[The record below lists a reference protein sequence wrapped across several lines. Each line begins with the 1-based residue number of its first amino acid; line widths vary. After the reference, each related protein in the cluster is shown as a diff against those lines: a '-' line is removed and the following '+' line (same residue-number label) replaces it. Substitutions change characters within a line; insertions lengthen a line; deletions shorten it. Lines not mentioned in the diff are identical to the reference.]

1 MEIPDDA
8 IGERLS
14 METLQVKDEQM
25 KKLATVLKNSRI
37 RIFEYIVDEDRLV
50 VYDDKLHIDRVIE
63 QYIDYIDNNSRIHP
77 EDREKVKKLYREAKE
92 GVVEIREVGEDG
104 TIYRSLVELTKMK
117 DEITG
122 KLILVGSSK
131 DITEQKEQEKRL
143 KEEARKDP
151 LTSVY
156 NKAYGKKKINQYLN
170 DKNPFEACGMIV
182 LDVDYFKSVND
193 RYGHLFGDKVLTT
206 LCNLLREKFDQEKS
220 ILVRAGG
227 DEFVIFVKNIS
238 NIDLVQ
244 KNVELMQA
252 IRELTFD
259 QSDYKVTCSAGVC
272 YLPENISGYSYD
284 QLFENADIALY
295 KAKER
300 GRNRYIYCDSLQHF
314 TLMSRDHNEDQEEIE
329 ARYYQNDIVAT
340 TFEIFE
346 KTSNFEVAI
355 NLLLKVLGT
364 RLCLDRIT
372 VIQTDIKNQE
382 IYSDYQWTRKGI
394 PSVLNSVQ
402 RFKKEDFL
410 KVFDDYDENGV
421 LVLQYDEMEKY
432 SKAGR
437 DILMQKDAKT
447 VVYTAMY
454 CEGRYT
460 GAISYVICKEKRN
473 WSNDMLKQLS
483 EVTKIISAHFA
494 KNEVMNHAYRGAITR
509 MEHDTLTGLISFGRF
524 HEEVERII
532 LANKT
537 SNYMMIYTDFENFK
551 YFNYKY
557 GYTVGDQLLK
567 DFCSSVI
574 SQARDKHNLYFTRVV
589 SDQFLLFR
597 TARYDKD
604 EYQKIVEETNKINE
618 EFMLRQ
624 KERFPKSN
632 VKLRTGIY
640 YITPECMSASYAIDA
655 ANYARQKV
663 SQDGIKNSVRFYDE
677 EMRKQRALE
686 NQIINEMKE
695 AMEQHQ
701 FKVYL
706 QPKYSVKDREITG
719 AEALIRWER
728 ESGEVLSPN
737 SFIPV
742 YENNGKIVELDF
754 YVFETVVKFIA
765 KNLKEGKKQVPISI
779 NASSLHATDPQTID
793 MYMDILNKY
802 EVDPAYIE
810 IELTETAVVSEYESV
825 RELFDEFQ
833 LHGIKTAMD
842 DFGSGYSILNTIV
855 DIPVDVIKIDRGFIT
870 SCLESDR
877 GIYFL
882 KHLIDMIRNLGYQLI
897 CEGVETDQQI
907 EVLRQIGCDEI
918 QGYWYSKPLKMEDY
932 EKLLETERISNWGG
946 AKRPNRQK
954 TIKKVYH

>member
-1 MEIPDDA
+1 MK
-8 IGERLS
+8 
-14 METLQVKDEQM
+14 TLQVREEQM
-25 KKLATVLKNSRI
+25 KKLATVLKNSKI
-37 RIFEYIVDEDRLV
+37 QIFEYLVDEDTLV
-50 VYDDKLHIDRVIE
+50 VYDDRFRIAQRVTGYIE
-63 QYIDYIDNNSRIHP
+63 YIGSKSKIHP
-77 EDREKVKKLYREAKE
+77 EDREKVKQLYMQAKE
-92 GVVEIREVGEDG
+92 EPVEIREIWEDG
-104 TIYRSLVELTKMK
+104 TIHRTLLELTKIT
-117 DEITG
+117 DEKTG
-122 KLILVGSSK
+122 KLRLIGSAK
-131 DITEQKEQEKRL
+131 DITEQKELEKRL
-143 KEEARKDP
+143 KEEARKDS
-151 LTSVY
+151 LTTLY
-156 NKAYGKKKINQYLN
+156 NKTYGKQKINQYLSN
-170 DKNPFEACGMIV
+170 KNPFEACGMIV

-193 RYGHLFGDKVLTT
+193 RYGHLFGDKVLVA
-206 LCNLLREKFDQEKS
+206 LSDLLKEKFGKEES
-220 ILVRAGG
+220 ILIRAGG
-227 DEFVIFVKNIS
+227 DEFVIFVKSTS
-238 NIDLVQ
+238 NINLVQ
-244 KNVELMQA
+244 KNIELMQA
-252 IRELTFD
+252 IREIRFEENDFT
-259 QSDYKVTCSAGVC
+259 VTCSAGVC
-272 YLPENISGYSYD
+272 YLPENISGYTYD

-314 TLMSRDHNEDQEEIE
+314 TMMSKEHDDQEEIE

-346 KTSNFEVAI
+346 KTNNFEVAI

-364 RLCLDRIT
+364 RLGLDRIAL
-372 VIQTDIKNQE
+372 IQTDIKTQE
-382 IYSDYQWTRKGI
+382 MYSDYQWTREGVPAILKTV
-394 PSVLNSVQ
+394 SH
-402 RFKKEDFL
+402 FEKDDFL
-410 KVFDDYDENGV
+410 QVFKSYDENGV
-421 LVLQYDEMEKY
+421 LVVHYDEMEQY
-432 SKAGR
+432 SEESRA
-437 DILMQKDAKT
+437 ILIQNDAKT
-447 VVYTAMY
+447 VVYSAMY

-460 GAISYVICKEKRN
+460 GTISYTVCKEKRN
-473 WSNDMLKQLS
+473 WSNEMLKQLS
-483 EVTKIISAHFA
+483 EVTKIIAAHFA
-494 KNEVMNHAYRGAITR
+494 KNEVMNHAYRGAITK

-557 GYTVGDQLLK
+557 GYTIGDQLLK
-567 DFCSSVI
+567 DFCSFVI
-574 SQARDKHNLYFTRVV
+574 GNARDKHNLYFTRVV

-597 TARYDKD
+597 AVRYEKD
-604 EYQKIVEETNKINE
+604 EYQRIVEETQKINQ

-640 YITPECMSASYAIDA
+640 YVTPECMSASYAIDA

-663 SQDGIKNSVRFYDE
+663 DQDGGKYSVRFYDE
-677 EMRKQRALE
+677 GMQKQRMLE

-706 QPKYSVKDREITG
+706 QPKYSVKEHAITG

-728 ESGEVLSPN
+728 ENGEVLSPD

-754 YVFETVVKFIA
+754 YVFETVVRFIA

-779 NASSLHATDPQTID
+779 NASSLHATDPQTLD
-793 MYMDILNKY
+793 MYMDILKKY
-802 EVDPAYIE
+802 DVDPSYVE

-833 LHGIKTAMD
+833 IHGIKTAMD

-907 EVLRQIGCDEI
+907 EVLKQIGCDEI
-918 QGYWYSKPLKMEDY
+918 QGYWYSRPLKMEDY
-932 EKLLETERISNWGG
+932 EKLLEKEKISDWGG
-946 AKRPNRQK
+946 ARRPNRQK
-954 TIKKVYH
+954 RVRRTYK